1 MEELINGP
9 SEMSDFK
16 SQYERDLEEHLPV
29 GEAASPMSKT
39 QQMSK
44 VPPLT
49 IKTFRHDKKKDQ
61 VVQVAAKKQALPN
74 ELTKEER
81 QTLTRYIKEFT
92 ANLEKEIEEKY
103 PDSYKETIMMDS

>member
-1 MEELINGP
+1 
-9 SEMSDFK
+9 
-16 SQYERDLEEHLPV
+16 
-29 GEAASPMSKT
+29 
-39 QQMSK
+39 
-44 VPPLT
+44 
-49 IKTFRHDKKKDQ
+49 
-61 VVQVAAKKQALPN
+61 VAAKKQALPN